1 MKCAVVTPIG
11 HEEWLDG
18 LVIILAAR
26 AMNSQRTCKSVCVL
40 KTVMAMVPG
49 RSVLCSMELV
59 CEIMPRGNWA
69 LGDTVHTI
77 HGHVIEH
84 TDPMPV
90 NRCTVIFEIIND
102 RDLKDI
108 TPAGFDPGT
117 WVGVIEDFSFSF
129 IITIGVDP
137 LIRHVECILGVM
149 LAKNSNKPN
158 GILTF
163 LVIPIGHFLS

>member
-1 MKCAVVTPIG
+1 MKCAIVTPIS
-11 HEEWLDG
+11 HEEWLDR

-26 AMNSQRTCKSVCVL
+26 AMNGQWTCKSVCVL

-49 RSVLCSMELV
+49 CSVLCSMELV

-84 TDPMPV
+84 TNSMPV
-90 NRCTVIFEIIND
+90 NCRTIIFEIIND

-108 TPAGFDPGT
+108 TPASLNPRT
-117 WVGVIEDFSFSF
+117 WIGVIEDFSFSF

-137 LIRHVECILGVM
+137 LIRHVECILEVM
-149 LAKNSNKPN
+149 LAMNSNEHN